1 MVKEAQH
8 EYPRMPLRRRMLV
21 LLLAVATAL
30 AIVLLLLLRPGDPK
44 RDALRAARERASQ
57 SATSA
62 ASGAASAVGGK
73 AEVMLLPSAP
83 LPLFPPR

>member
-1 MVKEAQH
+1 MPKEALD
-8 EYPRMPLRRRMLV
+8 EYPRTPLRRRMLV

-44 RDALRAARERASQ
+44 RDALRAARERESQ
-57 SATSA
+57 RAAPA

-73 AEVMLLPSAP
+73 AEVMLLPSASS
-83 LPLFPPR
+83 PR